1 MPVMRTVGA
10 LVCLLAAGAT
20 PLWAAAAPASADAG
34 GSLVVRLFFVFAVM
48 LLAGK
53 FSGEFFERIGQPAVL
68 GELIAGVILGG
79 SLLGVIPTSPDDPLT
94 EIVKLMAEI
103 GVVILLFEI
112 GLETDLKAM
121 FRVGTA
127 ASTVALVGVALPML
141 GGILFW
147 LSPLA
152 KAEYSPAH
160 STTTAIFLGATLT
173 ATSVGITAR
182 VLQDLNVMRSV
193 ESRLI
198 IGAAVIDDV
207 LGLVLLGLVSALAA
221 GNAVTVLGVGRTLG
235 VAVGFLVLA
244 VGVGLAVA
252 PKIFDLLERLRVRG
266 MLLVSAFAFVLIL
279 SGLADVAGSAMI
291 IGAFAAGVIL
301 SGTNQFDVIVDRTK
315 PVADIFT
322 PIFFLSI
329 GAELNVMLLNPMR
342 PENLPV
348 LALGFSL
355 LAIAIIGKVAAG
367 WAVPWRKFNR
377 AAVGLGMMPRGEVG
391 LIFANI
397 GLVIGVLTPEL
408 FGAIIIMVIGT
419 TFMAPPLLKWSFGRW
434 GVTEPSEAEP
444 RELPQR
450 EEVEVEKPTEVSEDA
465 AP

>member
-1 MPVMRTVGA
+1 MRLSRILGA
-10 LVCLLAAGAT
+10 VLCLVAAGPA
-20 PLWAAAAPASADAG
+20 PLWALSPAADG
-34 GSLVVRLFFVFAVM
+34 DGHSLVVRLFFVFAVM
-48 LLAGK
+48 LLVGK
-53 FSGEFFERIGQPAVL
+53 FSGELFERIGQPAVL

-79 SLLGVIPTSPDDPLT
+79 SVLGIIPTAPDDSLT

-121 FRVGTA
+121 FRVGPG
-127 ASTVALVGVALPML
+127 ASMVALVGVALPML
-141 GGILFW
+141 GGALFW
-147 LSPLA
+147 ISPLA
-152 KAEYSPAH
+152 KAEYAAAH
-160 STTTAIFLGATLT
+160 SATTAIFLGATLT

-182 VLQDLNVMRSV
+182 VLQDLHVMRSV
-193 ESRLI
+193 ESQLI

-207 LGLVLLGLVSALAA
+207 LGLVLLGLVSSLAA
-221 GNAVTVLGVGRTLG
+221 GQAVTVLSVGRTLS

-244 VGVGLAVA
+244 VGVGLAIA
-252 PKIFDLLERLRVRG
+252 PKLFSLLDRMRVRG

-279 SGLADVAGSAMI
+279 SALADVAGSAMI

-301 SGTNQFDVIVDRTK
+301 SGTNQFDAIVERTK

-329 GAELNVMLLNPMR
+329 GAELNVLLLNPLQA
-342 PENLPV
+342 ENLPI
-348 LALGFSL
+348 LAVGFSIL
-355 LAIAIIGKVAAG
+355 VIAIVGKIAAG
-367 WAVPWRKFNR
+367 WAVPWRKYNR

-397 GLVIGVLTPEL
+397 GLVTGVLTPEL
-408 FGAIIIMVIGT
+408 FSAIIIMVIGT

-434 GVTEPSEAEP
+434 GVTQPADTEPHELPPKDDTPIEPSS
-444 RELPQR
+444 
-450 EEVEVEKPTEVSEDA
+450 EVIDDA
-465 AP
+465 AS

>member
-1 MPVMRTVGA
+1 MLMTAVPG
-10 LVCLLAAGAT
+10 
-20 PLWAAAAPASADAG
+20 PLWAAAADG
-34 GSLVVRLFFVFAVM
+34 DGSTLVVRLFFVFAVM

-53 FSGEFFERIGQPAVL
+53 FSGELFERIGQPAVL
-68 GELIAGVILGG
+68 GELIAGVLLGG
-79 SLLGVIPTSPDDPLT
+79 SLLGIIPTSPDDPLT

-112 GLETDLKAM
+112 GLETDIKAM
-121 FRVGTA
+121 FRVGPG
-127 ASTVALVGVALPML
+127 ASSVALVGVVLPMV
-141 GGILFW
+141 GGVLFW
-147 LSPLA
+147 ISPIA
-152 KAEYSPAH
+152 KAEYSTAG
-160 STTTAIFLGATLT
+160 TLTTAIFLGATLT

-182 VLQDLNVMRSV
+182 VLQDLGVMRSI

-207 LGLVLLGLVSALAA
+207 LGLVLLGLVSSLAA

-235 VAVGFLVLA
+235 TAVGFLVLA
-244 VGVGLAVA
+244 VGVGLVVA
-252 PKIFDLLERLRVRG
+252 PKIFEVLDRMRVRG
-266 MLLVSAFAFVLIL
+266 ILLVSGFAFVLIL
-279 SGLADVAGSAMI
+279 SALADVAGSAMI

-301 SGTNQFDVIVDRTK
+301 SGTNQFDVIAERIK

-322 PIFFLSI
+322 PVFFLSI
-329 GAELNVMLLNPMR
+329 GAELNVLLLNPMN

-348 LALGFSL
+348 LLVGFSFL
-355 LAIAIIGKVAAG
+355 VIAIIGKVAAG

-377 AAVGLGMMPRGEVG
+377 VAVGIGMMPRGEVG

-397 GLVIGVLTPEL
+397 GLVTGVLTPEL

-434 GVTEPSEAEP
+434 GVTGPGEEGPQELEPPPPKSETEP
-444 RELPQR
+444 ESEQTKEKQ
-450 EEVEVEKPTEVSEDA
+450 EEQA
-465 AP
+465 